1 MPLLNYLPIITAV
14 FFLIG
19 AILLF
24 KNADKIK
31 FKHLILLLLMIG
43 TGLALSLIET
53 LLIYKNYGLDNLIIK
68 EKLIIFIIA
77 IIANSANCLL
87 KGLLINNEIKKGN
100 DYLFAVPKMSGI
112 DMLNLGILIIF
123 FLVFRT

>member
-14 FFLIG
+14 FFVIG

-31 FKHLILLLLMIG
+31 FKNLILLLFMIG

-53 LLIYKNYGLDNLIIK
+53 LLIYKNYAYDDLIIK
-68 EKLIIFIIA
+68 EKIVIFIIA

-100 DYLFAVPKMSGI
+100 NYLYAVPKMSGI
-112 DMLNLGILIIF
+112 DIFNLGILIIF
-123 FLVFRT
+123 FLVFKV